1 MTPLGRRHGTNAK
14 YCTDS
19 CRCVDCTGAH
29 QQEVDRVADGRQG
42 TADLLGRIDAA
53 VLSSS

>member
-14 YCTDS
+14 YRTDN
-19 CRCVDCTGAH
+19 CRCDDCTGAH

-42 TADLLGRIDAA
+42 TADLLGRIAA
-53 VLSSS
+53 VLPSS